1 MARNPTY
8 RLEVLVYPETN
19 KWAPANDVSTTL
31 IASSQKK
38 ITSFPS
44 EDLSANTLDDNAGI
58 HKFMFSET
66 SFQ

>member
-1 MARNPTY
+1 MAWNPTY

-19 KWAPANDVSTTL
+19 KWAHANDASSTL

-44 EDLSANTLDDNAGI
+44 EDHKCEYFRISEGFANINITP
-58 HKFMFSET
+58 
-66 SFQ
+66 